1 MGAKNRIVSKDLN
14 MTTIIHCADLHLTSG
29 KERDYSLAV
38 LDEIL
43 TVADKEWVRYLL
55 ISGDLFD
62 SFDDAVNLRAEFRR
76 RTESVS
82 SKCHIIYIPGNHEDL
97 GKGNRALSSLDIGT
111 LQVCLTTPFEVI
123 VYPEI
128 EFLCIPHQADYR
140 DYHEWSI
147 PPKKAPIRIALA
159 HGLVSGIDI
168 YAGPELEEEGAVGTI
183 DPDLFTRFDVDYA
196 AMGHIHI
203 WRKEQYGRTWISY
216 PGSSRVWRRGENG
229 PRGVNLI
236 KTDQSVQMEFYPLAS
251 SGRYR
256 QYHLP
261 LTLEGSIEDLV
272 TITSSWKEN
281 DWIDL
286 NFTGIVED
294 ENAVGELEKKLRS
307 EQGERVRKIEI
318 DRTDVQPLP
327 GIMSQTIVKQFLE
340 TWKKRK
346 PDSVDDRAHTV
357 WLKARQMGLEQIKN
371 VMEAKKC

>member
-1 MGAKNRIVSKDLN
+1 

-29 KERDYSLAV
+29 KEKEYSLSV

-43 TVADKEWVRYLL
+43 TIADKEWVGYLL
-55 ISGDLFD
+55 ICGDLFD
-62 SFDDAVNLRAEFRR
+62 SFDDAVDLRAEFRSR
-76 RTESVS
+76 IAPIS
-82 SKCHIIYIPGNHEDL
+82 SKCQILYIPGNHEDL
-97 GKGNRALSSLDIGT
+97 GKGNRTLSSLDLGT
-111 LQVCLTTPFEVI
+111 LTVCYTTPFEVI
-123 VYPEI
+123 AYPEI
-128 EFLCIPHQADYR
+128 EFLCIPHQTDYR
-140 DYHEWSI
+140 DYHEWSV
-147 PPKKAPIRIALA
+147 PPKKAPFRVASA

-168 YAGPELEEEGAVGTI
+168 YAGPESEEEGAVGTI

-196 AMGHIHI
+196 AMGHIHT

-236 KTDQSVQMEFYPLAS
+236 KTNQSVQIEFFPLAS

-261 LTLEGSIEDLV
+261 LTLEGSIEDLE
-272 TITSSWKEN
+272 TLTSSWKEK

-286 NFTGIVED
+286 NFSGIVED
-294 ENAVGELEKKLRS
+294 ENVVGELEKKLRS

-340 TWKKRK
+340 TWKKKK
-346 PDSVDDRAHTV
+346 PASADDRAHTV